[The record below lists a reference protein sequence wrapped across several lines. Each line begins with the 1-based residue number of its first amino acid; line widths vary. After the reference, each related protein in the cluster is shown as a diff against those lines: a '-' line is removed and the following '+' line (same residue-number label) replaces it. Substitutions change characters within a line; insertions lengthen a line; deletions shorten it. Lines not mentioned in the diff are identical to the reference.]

1 MIELTATTTG
11 AKTNKLTT
19 AALTAAFCLLVSC
32 TVGPDYVRPKM
43 EVPAAYKEVDGWRVA
58 EPQDNALRGA
68 WWEMFNEPELNAL
81 EDQVDISNQNIAGA
95 EARYRQA
102 RALVQEA
109 RAAFYPTV
117 TIGLGVNRA
126 VKSGTVDSGFTSGGK
141 GGGGGGSGGNSG
153 GGGHPASFTTYTLP
167 LDISWEIDVWGR
179 IRRSVESARAN
190 AQASS
195 GDLESARLSAR
206 SELAQDFFLLRALD
220 TQKKLL
226 DDAAAVFQTSL
237 DLTNN
242 RYKAGVA
249 SRGDVLQAET
259 QLKSTQAQ
267 AIDVGVQRAQVEHA
281 IALLIGKAPAELTI
295 PPAVITAPPPAIPIG
310 LPSEILQRRPDIA
323 GAERRM
329 ASANAQIGVAIAAY
343 YPTVSLA
350 SSGGF
355 ESGNFG
361 QWFSS
366 PSHFWS
372 VGPSISETVFDGGL
386 RAGQTAEAR
395 ANYDA
400 TLAIYRE
407 TVLGAFQEVEDNLA
421 ALRILENEARV
432 QDQAVAA
439 ARQTVV
445 VTLNQYKAGIVNYIN
460 VTVVQAAALA
470 NERTAADILGRR
482 MIAAVLLI
490 KALGGGWSD
499 SAIEASAS

>member
-1 MIELTATTTG
+1 MRQLTATTTG
-11 AKTNKLTT
+11 TTTRKLKAAAFL
-19 AALTAAFCLLVSC
+19 AALCWLSSC
-32 TVGPDYVRPKM
+32 SVGPDYVRPKM
-43 EVPAAYKEVDGWRVA
+43 EVPPAYKEVDGWTIA
-58 EPQDNALRGA
+58 EPQDAGLRGA

-81 EDQVDISNQNIAGA
+81 EEQVDISNQNIAGA

-109 RAAFYPTV
+109 RSAFFPTV
-117 TIGLGVNRA
+117 TIGLGVSRG
-126 VKSGTVDSGFTSGGK
+126 VRSGTLTNGGGGGTGGVGGV
-141 GGGGGGSGGNSG
+141 GGGGGGSSKA
-153 GGGHPASFTTYTLP
+153 PFTTYTLP
-167 LDISWEIDVWGR
+167 IDVSWEIDVWGR

-206 SELAQDFFLLRALD
+206 SELAQDFFLLRSLD
-220 TQKKLL
+220 MQKKLL
-226 DDAAAVFQTSL
+226 DDAGAVFQTSL

-259 QLKSTQAQ
+259 QLRSTQAQ

-295 PPAVITAPPPAIPIG
+295 PAAVITAPPPSIPIG
-310 LPSEILQRRPDIA
+310 VPSEILQRRPDIA

-343 YPTVSLA
+343 YPTVSIA

-355 ESGNFG
+355 ESNSFTK
-361 QWFSS
+361 WLTS
-366 PSHFWS
+366 PSRFWS

-400 TLAIYRE
+400 TVAVYRE

-421 ALRILENEARV
+421 ALRILEGEARV
-432 QDQAVAA
+432 QDEAVAA

-490 KALGGGWSD
+490 KALGGGWND
-499 SAIEASAS
+499 TAIEASAG